1 MRLPEISV
9 DGKFTRVDIGPLVVW
24 YSYATMV
31 AFSVIGQG
39 KVVSENRWGVQTGKH
54 LNAIDGGEKSKRVN
68 QEQFEKKWFEVN
80 EALNHMAATNIFGI
94 CKPY

>member
-31 AFSVIGQG
+31 AFQVDGQD
-39 KVVSENRWGVQTGKH
+39 KVVSENRWGVTTGKH
-54 LNAIDGGEKSKRVN
+54 LNAIDREKSKRVN
-68 QEQFEKKWFEVN
+68 QKEFEKKWFEVN

-94 CKPY
+94 L

>member
-31 AFSVIGQG
+31 AFQVSGKD
-39 KVVSENRWGVQTGKH
+39 KVVSENRWSGTTGKH
-54 LNAIDGGEKSKRVN
+54 LNAIDGGEKAKRVN
-68 QEQFEKKWFEVN
+68 QKEFEAKWFEVN